1 MPTIA
6 ALHAAGELSTRARNA
21 LTNDA
26 GCEVLA
32 DVAAMTEEKVRRL
45 ANVGAGTVAE
55 IKSVLSANGL
65 AFATESL
72 EEEEEEGPRF
82 EPYLWMVMDP
92 WRDLRMMVRAIDKG
106 IRYPGVSEQRHARF
120 IRDAR
125 EVVDHK
131 RKRERRMKAMIGRAV
146 ARLPPQDDA
155 TAANW
160 IPKAGWDERR
170 LCSTPIAK
178 HPPQALESFTVPQ
191 ELQAV
196 RIKTA
201 AELLDCEETIIR
213 RLLRKGE
220 LRGFKLGR
228 GVRVLVQSIEDYQQR
243 QALPIPEPPVPKPVR
258 RKNRRDT
265 IEQERAMAFL
275 RAAGVRI

>member
-1 MPTIA
+1 MGIASTIA
-6 ALHAAGELSTRARNA
+6 ALHAAEELSTRARNA
-21 LTNDA
+21 LANDA
-26 GCEVLA
+26 GCETLA

-82 EPYLWMVMDP
+82 EPCLWMVMDP

-170 LCSTPIAK
+170 LCSTPIASLEEAQEILNVLK
-178 HPPQALESFTVPQ
+178 WCWDEALDP
-191 ELQAV
+191 
-196 RIKTA
+196 
-201 AELLDCEETIIR
+201 LDD
-213 RLLRKGE
+213 RL
-220 LRGFKLGR
+220 
-228 GVRVLVQSIEDYQQR
+228 DH
-243 QALPIPEPPVPKPVR
+243 ALDNLE
-258 RKNRRDT
+258 
-265 IEQERAMAFL
+265 AFL
-275 RAAGVRI
+275 RPRNRGQRHECRA